1 MADISSVE
9 LNHCRELALSPGSL
23 FEFTSRFMQAGQL
36 KPLLALYALK
46 QAIGTIPQSP
56 VDDAVKW
63 AKLKWWSEELVAD
76 PALPSRHPVL
86 RALRLSGARARL
98 NNTLLLS
105 LVSDAVKQVD
115 IAPNRDENAMFDQFS
130 ATGMTEIQMELAL
143 DKAEVDTH
151 NLDFLAAASGLF
163 HWISGFAP
171 GQRPETER
179 LPMNIL
185 AKFNVSAAQLEGNSR
200 PDELPLIM
208 MQLAGLG
215 LNWFSEGL
223 SGLKISA
230 DKAPNI
236 GAGTHLQLRWAMEER
251 RLEGIRQDASGF
263 LDTGY
268 RYGPKDAWF
277 AWRFLR
283 GVKKFNAG

>member
-1 MADISSVE
+1 MAEISAVE
-9 LNHCRELALSPGSL
+9 INHCRELAMSPGSL
-23 FEFTSRFMQAGQL
+23 FEFTSRFLQAGQL
-36 KPLLALYALK
+36 EPLLALYALK
-46 QAIGTIPQSP
+46 QAIGTIPQST

-76 PALPSRHPVL
+76 PALPSRHPIL

-105 LVSDAVKQVD
+105 LVSDALRQLDV
-115 IAPNRDENAMFDQFS
+115 APNRDENAMFDQFS
-130 ATGMTEIQMELAL
+130 ATSATEIQMELAL

-151 NLDFLAAASGLF
+151 HLDFLAAASGLF

-171 GQRPETER
+171 GQHAETER

-185 AKFNVSAAQLEGNSR
+185 AKFNVSAAQLKDKSR
-200 PDELPLIM
+200 PEELPQIV

-223 SGLKISA
+223 SGLRILA
-230 DKAPNI
+230 DKGPNI
-236 GAGTHLQLRWAMEER
+236 GAGTHLQLRWAMEKR

-263 LDTGY
+263 LDGGY

-283 GVKKFNAG
+283 CVKKYNAG